1 VDTYIDDQDE
11 VDNNLIEEIDDFLEH
26 YPDDD
31 SANRALEQ
39 VCSVSMAF
47 LRPSPVAF
55 LSWLSHYLK
64 QQRDSRWQR
73 SEINIFRRN
82 IWRCSAWSRPL
93 RAV

>member
-1 VDTYIDDQDE
+1 MKKYESIRIFFRFFFGPDWGDSYQEIVDAYIDDQDE
-11 VDNNLIEEIDDFLEH
+11 VDNNFIVEIDDFLKH

-39 VCSVSMAF
+39 LCSVSMAF

-64 QQRDSRWQR
+64 QQRDSR
-73 SEINIFRRN
+73 
-82 IWRCSAWSRPL
+82 
-93 RAV
+93 